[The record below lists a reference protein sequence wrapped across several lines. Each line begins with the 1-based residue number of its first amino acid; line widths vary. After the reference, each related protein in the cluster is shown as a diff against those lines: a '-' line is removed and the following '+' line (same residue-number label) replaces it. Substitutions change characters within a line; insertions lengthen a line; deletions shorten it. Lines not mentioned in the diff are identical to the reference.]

1 MIYFDTAYLLKCYVK
16 ESGWEEAR
24 GLARQ
29 HERVACSIYGKMEVH
44 AALHRKLREGDLL
57 PEQLK
62 TIFQQLDLD
71 ENQRLWIWLPL
82 TESIIAGVISAI
94 RSIPGQVF
102 LRTADALHLVTA
114 ENNRFREIYSND
126 THLLAAAGH
135 FGLIGKNVI
144 DPA

>member
-16 ESGWEEAR
+16 EPGWEAVR
-24 GLARQ
+24 DLALQ

-57 PEQLK
+57 PGQLK
-62 TIFQQLDLD
+62 VVYQQMDLD

-82 TESIIAGVISAI
+82 TESVIEGVIAAI
-94 RSIPGQVF
+94 RGLPEQVF

-114 ENNRFREIYSND
+114 ESNHFREIYSND
-126 THLLAAAGH
+126 AHLLAAASH
-135 FGLIGKNVI
+135 FGLEGKNILNPV
-144 DPA
+144 